1 MLNPLAPV
9 TDYQSMLNRIFWFTT
24 AAALAAVWLLRL
36 RVPVLNEAL
45 HQLDVAPIAGDKT
58 LPAGYL
64 LPALAVGVLT
74 RVFRLHAR
82 LSDLLG
88 IRECFDI
95 DVIIAEFARQL
106 GIDLAPLSPARL
118 RADRPAIMRQAF
130 YRYVA
135 SSSPQ
140 IDLPLVHQALDAW
153 SWFWTSLEATCLFTL
168 TSFALIATGAHR
180 TGLQTLGYTLAF
192 ALIGLP
198 ALRRQCQ
205 RYAIAQ
211 VRAILADRT
220 RAAAVRHVF
229 AELTGERPAVRL
241 AA

>member
-1 MLNPLAPV
+1 MFNPLAPV
-9 TDYQSMLNRIFWFTT
+9 TDYQSMLNRIFWFTS

-36 RVPVLNEAL
+36 HIPAVNEAL
-45 HQLDVAPIAGDKT
+45 HQLDVASGAGDKT

-82 LSDLLG
+82 ISDLFG

-95 DVIIAEFARQL
+95 DVIIAEFATQL
-106 GIDLAPLSPARL
+106 GIDLAPLGPAGL
-118 RADRPAIMRQAF
+118 RAARPAAMRKAF
-130 YRYVA
+130 YPYVT

-140 IDLPLVHQALDAW
+140 IDQQLIQQALDAW
-153 SWFWTSLEATCLFTL
+153 SWFWTGVEAACLFTL
-168 TSFALIATGAHR
+168 TAFVLIASGAR
-180 TGLQTLGYTLAF
+180 VAGFQTFGYTLAF

-211 VRAILADRT
+211 ARAILADRT
-220 RAAAVRHVF
+220 RAAAVRQVF
-229 AELTGERPAVRL
+229 AELTGEKPAVRL

>member
-1 MLNPLAPV
+1 
-9 TDYQSMLNRIFWFTT
+9 MLNRIFWFTT

-36 RVPVLNEAL
+36 NIPALNHAL
-45 HQLDVAPIAGDKT
+45 AQIDVAPVAGDKT

-88 IRECFDI
+88 IRECFDT
-95 DVIIAEFARQL
+95 DVIIHEFAAQL
-106 GIDLAPLSPARL
+106 GIDLAPLGPERL
-118 RADRPAIMRQAF
+118 RAARHGLMRKAF
-130 YRYVA
+130 YQYVA
-135 SSSPQ
+135 SNSPQ
-140 IDLPLVHQALDAW
+140 IDPPLIHQALDAW
-153 SWFWTSLEATCLFTL
+153 SWFWTSLEATCLLAL
-168 TSFALIATGAHR
+168 TSFALIAAGAR
-180 TGLQTLGYTLAF
+180 GAGFQTLGYTLAF

-205 RYAIAQ
+205 RYAVAQ

-220 RAAAVRHVF
+220 RSTAIRNAF
-229 AELTGERPAVRL
+229 TELTAEKRPIRL